1 MCDIPQGKNEE
12 LSTVEWKKIISDAS
26 RLGAQTVVFS
36 GGEPLLRED
45 IFELISFAK
54 KNTLNACVTSNGY
67 LIDEQV
73 AGKLSESKVNVV
85 NISIE
90 GTKETHDF
98 LRGAGS
104 FDKAVA
110 ALGNLKKYKIES
122 TVASTVSRYNYV
134 DLVYVLEVAK
144 NYGATTVRLQP
155 FNIIFLKDSSRQSE
169 FLIDKRD
176 MQKIENVIKGFIDIS
191 KAYKIPVNPES
202 YLLKIPAYLT
212 GKKFYPDNCGAL
224 WYSCPIN
231 SNGDVFP
238 CWIEASSK
246 LIGNLKQENL
256 YGLWLS
262 EKRMK
267 MINSLVDN
275 GCRGCLMSCYD
286 EVFGRKISKKNIF
299 KIVKKIKKLAN
310 YQRVINKVKQSLK
323 SQITRLRLRCRFY
336 ASYKG
341 SLVAL
346 LRRRLFGIF
355 NKTRHTVKN
364 NRKAREAILLEI
376 NQAKNKLKKEI
387 HSL

>member
-1 MCDIPQGKNEE
+1 MCDVPQEKNEE
-12 LSTVEWKKIISDAS
+12 LSTAEWKKVISDAS

-45 IFELISFAK
+45 IFELISFTK
-54 KNTLNACVTSNGY
+54 KNSLNACVTSNGY

-110 ALGNLKKYKIES
+110 ALENLRKYKIEA
-122 TVASTVSRYNYV
+122 TVAATVSKYNYSN
-134 DLVYVLEVAK
+134 LPYVLEVAK

-155 FNIIFLKDSSRQSE
+155 FNIIFLKDHTRQSE
-169 FLIDKRD
+169 FLVGKRD
-176 MQKIENVIKGFIDIS
+176 IQRIENMVKKFIDIS
-191 KAYKIPVNPES
+191 KEYKIAVNPES

-231 SNGDVFP
+231 SKGDVFP
-238 CWIEASSK
+238 CWIEASNK
-246 LIGNLKQENL
+246 LIGNLKEESL
-256 YGLWLS
+256 YGVWLS

-267 MINSLVDN
+267 TINSLIDN

-286 EVFGRKISKKNIF
+286 EVFTRKFFKKNIF
-299 KIVKKIKKLAN
+299 NIFKKIKKLAN
-310 YQRVINKVKQSLK
+310 YQKVINKVKQSLK
-323 SQITRLRLRCRFY
+323 SQIIRLRLRCRFY

-341 SLVAL
+341 SLAVL
-346 LRRRLFGIF
+346 LRRRLLGIF
-355 NKTRHTVKN
+355 NKARPSGKN
-364 NRKAREAILLEI
+364 NQKEREAILSEI

-387 HSL
+387 NSL